1 MNVFGI
7 GTEIIECVRIAKM
20 IERHG
25 ELFLERVYT
34 VDEVDFCS
42 RHASSMQQYA
52 ARWAAKEATVKA
64 LRGRP
69 QGIRWNQIEVTID
82 NIVGPGIK
90 LNGRASQWAAQRGIL
105 TIEISFGSCRTHASA
120 FAIAMMEAS
129 RSPHEGQQEG

>member
-42 RHASSMQQYA
+42 RRASSIQHYA

-64 LRGRP
+64 MLGRP
-69 QGIRWNQIEVTID
+69 QGVRWNQIEIRNDATA
-82 NIVGPGIK
+82 GPRVRLIGRAAQWADHCGIK
-90 LNGRASQWAAQRGIL
+90 EVKV
-105 TIEISFGSCRTHASA
+105 TFGSCRTHATA
-120 FAIAMMEAS
+120 TAMAIVHACPPPAE
-129 RSPHEGQQEG
+129 

>member
-7 GTEIIECVRIAKM
+7 GTEIVESVRIAKM

-42 RHASSMQQYA
+42 RHPFSTQQYA

-64 LRGRP
+64 LRGRHH
-69 QGIRWNQIEVTID
+69 GIRWNQIEIVLENHFGPTIR
-82 NIVGPGIK
+82 
-90 LNGRASQWAAQRGIL
+90 LHGRADQWAAQCGIESVQL
-105 TIEISFGSCRTHASA
+105 SFGSCRTHATA
-120 FAIAMMEAS
+120 FAIALLNA
-129 RSPHEGQQEG
+129 PVTG

>member
-34 VDEVDFCS
+34 EQEVAYCS
-42 RHASSMQQYA
+42 ERSSSIQHYA

-64 LRGRP
+64 LAGRAH
-69 QGIRWNQIEVTID
+69 GIRWNQIEVRSE
-82 NIVGPGIK
+82 PGIGPTIR
-90 LNGRASQWAAQRGIL
+90 LHGPAARWAAQCR
-105 TIEISFGSCRTHASA
+105 IEEFRVSLGSCRTHAT
-120 FAIAMMEAS
+120 AMVLALEAT
-129 RSPHEGQQEG
+129 

>member
-34 VDEVDFCS
+34 VDEVNFCS
-42 RHASSMQQYA
+42 RHAFSIQQYA

-64 LRGRP
+64 IRGRP
-69 QGIRWNQIEVTID
+69 HGVRWNQIEVTLD
-82 NIVGPGIK
+82 SNQGPLVK
-90 LNGRASQWAAQRGIL
+90 LNSRAAQWAAQCGIQKVQ
-105 TIEISFGSCRTHASA
+105 ISFGSCRTHATA
-120 FAIAMMEAS
+120 FAIAMLAS
-129 RSPHEGQQEG
+129 PPNA

>member
-42 RHASSMQQYA
+42 RHAFSIQQYA

-64 LRGRP
+64 LRGRH
-69 QGIRWNQIEVTID
+69 QGIRWNQIEVNLD
-82 NIVGPGIK
+82 PVQGPSIK
-90 LNGRASQWAAQRGIL
+90 LNSRADQWAAQCGIEK
-105 TIEISFGSCRTHASA
+105 IQISFGSCRTHATA
-120 FAIAMMEAS
+120 FAIALMS
-129 RSPHEGQQEG
+129 SVTTSPD

>member
-42 RHASSMQQYA
+42 RHAFSIQQYA
-52 ARWAAKEATVKA
+52 ARWAAKEAVVKA

-69 QGIRWNQIEVTID
+69 QGIRWNQIEVNVEPIL
-82 NIVGPGIK
+82 GPWVN
-90 LNGRASQWAAQRGIL
+90 LNSRAAQWATQCGIQKVQ
-105 TIEISFGSCRTHASA
+105 ISFGSCRTHATA
-120 FAIAMMEAS
+120 FAIAMLAS
-129 RSPHEGQQEG
+129 SSGSLDG

>member
-34 VDEVDFCS
+34 VEEVDFCS
-42 RHASSMQQYA
+42 RRASSIQHYA

-64 LRGRP
+64 LHGRS
-69 QGIRWNQIEVTID
+69 QGIRWNQIEVRVEL
-82 NIVGPGIK
+82 NLGPQIE
-90 LNGRASQWAAQRGIL
+90 LNGRAAQWAAHCGIDQVRL
-105 TIEISFGSCRTHASA
+105 SIGSCRTHATA
-120 FAIAMMEAS
+120 FVMALQTDQS
-129 RSPHEGQQEG
+129 SDNP

>member
-34 VDEVDFCS
+34 VDEVDFCN
-42 RHASSMQQYA
+42 RHAFSIQQYA

-64 LRGRP
+64 IRGRS
-69 QGIRWNQIEVTID
+69 QGIRWNQIELNHDAVQ
-82 NIVGPGIK
+82 GPWVK
-90 LNGRASQWAAQRGIL
+90 LNGRADQWATKNGIER
-105 TIEISFGSCRTHASA
+105 IQISFGSCRTHATA
-120 FAIAMMEAS
+120 FAIAIAAS
-129 RSPHEGQQEG
+129 PPHSSDG

>member
-7 GTEIIECVRIAKM
+7 GTEIIECVRIARM

-42 RHASSMQQYA
+42 RHAFSTQQFA

-64 LRGRP
+64 LRGRS
-69 QGIRWNQIEVTID
+69 QGIRWNQIEINLDAVQ
-82 NIVGPGIK
+82 GPWLR
-90 LNGRASQWAAQRGIL
+90 LNSRAAQWATQCGIQKVQ
-105 TIEISFGSCRTHASA
+105 ISFGSCRTHATA
-120 FAIAMMEAS
+120 FAIAMLDPPS
-129 RSPHEGQQEG
+129 GTIDG